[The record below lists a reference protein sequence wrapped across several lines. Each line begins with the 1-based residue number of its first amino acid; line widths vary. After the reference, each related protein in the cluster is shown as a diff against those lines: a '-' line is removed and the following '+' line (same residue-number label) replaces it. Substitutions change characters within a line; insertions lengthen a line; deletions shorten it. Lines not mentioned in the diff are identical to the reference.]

1 MNRGQTRAHRLDR
14 REFLRRSG
22 AVAGSVVLL
31 QIAIPLGACASAS
44 SSSDAPPATVA
55 SNAFLRLH
63 ADNSISFLS
72 PAAEIGQGTSSTLA
86 MIACDEL
93 GADWSKTRFELATGL
108 PEYRNMLLG
117 QPGQLYAGEQV
128 TGGSTVT
135 AGFFMPVRTAA
146 AQMREML
153 TLAAA
158 QKWEVDPGECVTADA
173 AVKHACS
180 GRSIMF
186 ATIAPAAAEL
196 PVPAK
201 PALRDPKD
209 WKLIGRPQKR
219 LDIPSKV
226 DGSAIFAVDVVRP
239 GMLYAAIRH
248 APVVGSTPLRAEEAK
263 ARAQKGVKG
272 VYLIDNFVAVVADS
286 WWTANTVLEE
296 MDIRWSD
303 APNAKAST
311 ATELAK
317 LKAALDGPGAL
328 PFEVKGDAA
337 AAFAAAKTK
346 VAQDYDVPHL
356 AHATMEPMSVVAE
369 FTADGLSIWTGS
381 QGPTVQRRAAAAVAG
396 LPEEKVHL
404 TVTYAGGGFGRR
416 GDLDYVEQ
424 AVKIA
429 QRASAPIKL
438 IWSREED
445 IQHDQYRP
453 FTAIR
458 AEAALDAKGDL
469 SALRMRVA
477 GRGPWT
483 DQRPYLVQNGV
494 DFMLIDALNT
504 KTYPAANA
512 LFEVAPTTSAV
523 RHGPWRGIAVPPNI
537 FFLESLID
545 ELAVAAKL
553 DPIAMRRPWL
563 AGDKRLLAVVDKAAK
578 EAGWGAAREG
588 HALGFACYT
597 EERWLCRVAAV
608 IDTSLV
614 DGQPKVNRIVVA
626 VDHGFSVNPDS
637 VIAQI
642 QGAALFALTAA
653 LKGEITIKD
662 GRVEQSNFH
671 DYPAIMLAEV
681 PPVDVFLIPG
691 DQIPGGAGE
700 IGVPVI
706 APALTASIFAL
717 TGKRIR
723 SLPVSKHFA

>member
-1 MNRGQTRAHRLDR
+1 MIRSHTHERRLDR

-22 AVAGSVVLL
+22 AVTGSLVLL
-31 QIAIPLGACASAS
+31 QVAIPLSGCAPVS
-44 SSSDAPPATVA
+44 SSPGAPAPTVA

-93 GADWSKTRFELATGL
+93 GGDWGKTRFELATGQ

-153 TLAAA
+153 VLAAA
-158 QKWEVDPGECVTADA
+158 QKWKVDPAECITADA
-173 AVKHACS
+173 AVKHVGS
-180 GRSIMF
+180 GRLIMF
-186 ATIAPAAAEL
+186 ATIAPAAAKFS
-196 PVPAK
+196 VPAK
-201 PALRDPKD
+201 PVLRDPAE

-239 GMLYAAIRH
+239 RMLYAAIRH
-248 APVVGSTPLRAEEAK
+248 APVVGSAPVRAQEAS
-263 ARAQKGVKG
+263 ARARKGVKG

-286 WWTANTVLEE
+286 WWTANTALEE
-296 MDIRWSD
+296 MEIQWSD
-303 APNAKAST
+303 APNAQAST

-317 LKAALDGPGAL
+317 LKAALDGAEAL
-328 PFEVKGDAA
+328 PFEVKGDVA
-337 AAFAAAKTK
+337 AAFAVAKAK

-369 FTADGLSIWTGS
+369 FTADGLSIWTGA
-381 QGPTVQRRAAAAVAG
+381 QGPTVQRRAAASAAG
-396 LPEEKVHL
+396 LSEEKVDL

-429 QRASAPIKL
+429 QRAAAPIKL

-458 AEAALDAKGDL
+458 AEAALDANDNL

-477 GRGPWT
+477 GRGPWS
-483 DQRPYLVQNGV
+483 DQRPYLVQKGV

-545 ELAVAAKL
+545 ELAVSAKL

-563 AGDKRLLAVVDKAAK
+563 SGDKRLLAVVDKAAN
-578 EAGWGAAREG
+578 EAGWGAPREG

-597 EERWLCRVAAV
+597 EERWLCRVATV

-614 DGQPKVNRIVVA
+614 DGKPKVDRIVVA
-626 VDHGFSVNPDS
+626 VDHGFSVNPAN

-653 LKGEITIKD
+653 LKGEITIKN
-662 GRVEQSNFH
+662 GQVEQSNFH

-681 PPVDVFLIPG
+681 PPVDVFLIAG
-691 DQIPGGAGE
+691 DQIPGAAGE
-700 IGVPVI
+700 IGVPAI

-723 SLPVSKHFA
+723 SLPISKHFG

>member
-1 MNRGQTRAHRLDR
+1 MIRSHTHERRLDR

-22 AVAGSVVLL
+22 AVTGSLVLL
-31 QIAIPLGACASAS
+31 QVAIPLSGCAPVS
-44 SSSDAPPATVA
+44 SSPGAPAATVA

-93 GADWSKTRFELATGL
+93 GGDWSKTRFELATGQ

-153 TLAAA
+153 VLAAA
-158 QKWEVDPGECVTADA
+158 QKWKVDPAECITADA
-173 AVKHACS
+173 AVKHVGS
-180 GRSIMF
+180 GRLIMF
-186 ATIAPAAAEL
+186 ATIAPAAAKFS
-196 PVPAK
+196 VPAK
-201 PALRDPKD
+201 PVLRDPAE

-239 GMLYAAIRH
+239 RMLYAAIRH
-248 APVVGSTPLRAEEAK
+248 APVVGSAPVRAQEAS
-263 ARAQKGVKG
+263 ARARKGVKG

-286 WWTANTVLEE
+286 WWTANTALEE
-296 MDIRWSD
+296 MEIQWSD
-303 APNAKAST
+303 APNAQAST

-317 LKAALDGPGAL
+317 LKAALDGAEAL
-328 PFEVKGDAA
+328 PFEVKGDVA
-337 AAFAAAKTK
+337 AAFAVAKAK

-369 FTADGLSIWTGS
+369 FTADGLSIWTGA
-381 QGPTVQRRAAAAVAG
+381 QGPTVQRRAAASAAG
-396 LPEEKVHL
+396 LSEEKVDL

-429 QRASAPIKL
+429 QRAAAPIKL

-458 AEAALDAKGDL
+458 AEAALDANDNL

-477 GRGPWT
+477 GRGPWS
-483 DQRPYLVQNGV
+483 DQRPYLVQKGV

-545 ELAVAAKL
+545 ELAVSAKL

-563 AGDKRLLAVVDKAAK
+563 SGDKRLLAVVDKAAN
-578 EAGWGAAREG
+578 EAGWGAPREG

-597 EERWLCRVAAV
+597 EERWLCRVATV

-614 DGQPKVNRIVVA
+614 DGKPKVDRIVVA
-626 VDHGFSVNPDS
+626 VDHGFSVNPAN

-662 GRVEQSNFH
+662 GQVEQSNFH
-671 DYPAIMLAEV
+671 DYPVIMLAEV
-681 PPVDVFLIPG
+681 PPVDVFLIAG
-691 DQIPGGAGE
+691 DQIPGAAGE
-700 IGVPVI
+700 IGVPAI

-723 SLPVSKHFA
+723 SLPISKHFG